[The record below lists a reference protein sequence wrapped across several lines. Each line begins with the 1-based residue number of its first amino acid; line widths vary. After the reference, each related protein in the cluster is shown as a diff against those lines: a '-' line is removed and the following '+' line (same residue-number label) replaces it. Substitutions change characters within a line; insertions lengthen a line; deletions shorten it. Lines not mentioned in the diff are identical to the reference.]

1 MYRFAHRC
9 FNDAI
14 LSVEIHWKGKL
25 VTSFFPRPSV
35 GNNLEEEAKQALR
48 QNIDISTEED
58 QQKDFVKRAR
68 LLHAEMVH
76 FTDLQS
82 VNVPFTD
89 TSIYDMIISRLD
101 MCRQLGF
108 GLAVII
114 NIITLTCVRVPEG
127 GTSSVPFYTDDY
139 ASTVTLVLAGCL
151 TFLSLLLLV
160 LQLVKRA
167 PLSYQDHL
175 HDFKKTMRKL
185 HGDSAGGAGGL
196 MGGAGAALGDAKA
209 AAEDFIQGV
218 RGLLFKVVLPVGLKQ
233 FALLI
238 AAALFD
244 LKYGAKQGYYICL
257 VSVVPMALTTLRS
270 HWDQPSS
277 VPAFLFLCGYD
288 ILINPDTLYRIVHLT
303 FGILGLLIGP
313 YFFCF
318 HLFEVIGLSPTLR
331 NVMRAVYVPIRQLG
345 MTAVLAIFVI
355 FTYT

>member
-127 GTSSVPFYTDDY
+127 GTSSVPLRHHRHPCARGLLD
-139 ASTVTLVLAGCL
+139 VPLA
-151 TFLSLLLLV
+151 
-160 LQLVKRA
+160 A
-167 PLSYQDHL
+167 
-175 HDFKKTMRKL
+175 
-185 HGDSAGGAGGL
+185 A
-196 MGGAGAALGDAKA
+196 AGAAAGEAR
-209 AAEDFIQGV
+209 AAE
-218 RGLLFKVVLPVGLKQ
+218 LPG
-233 FALLI
+233 
-238 AAALFD
+238 
-244 LKYGAKQGYYICL
+244 
-257 VSVVPMALTTLRS
+257 P
-270 HWDQPSS
+270 
-277 VPAFLFLCGYD
+277 PA
-288 ILINPDTLYRIVHLT
+288 
-303 FGILGLLIGP
+303 
-313 YFFCF
+313 
-318 HLFEVIGLSPTLR
+318 
-331 NVMRAVYVPIRQLG
+331 
-345 MTAVLAIFVI
+345 
-355 FTYT
+355 